1 MITYKL
7 RDWVNQDKINWCSLS
22 TNPNAIHLLRVNQD
36 KIDWN
41 IIWSNPSIFTYD
53 YEQMK
58 ENKADLHKDLIEYLY
73 HPIRVA
79 KYLETHGDIDN
90 YLN

>member
-1 MITYKL
+1 MQL
-7 RDWVNQDKINWCSLS
+7 RSLS
-22 TNPNAIHLLRVNQD
+22 QNPNAIEILEAYQD
-36 KIDWN
+36 KIDWD

-58 ENKADLHKDLIEYLY
+58 ENKTDLHRDLIEYLY

-79 KYLETHGDIDN
+79 KYLVMHDNIDE